1 MSAIRNRS
9 SLIFLLLGALSLA
22 GCDRLDKSMFEQ
34 MQQDVVIVEKP
45 IQLRPQPITLTPDPV
60 LEVRGKTSDLC
71 FALADGVSLAGN
83 GDAMDAREKEF
94 LHGSKI
100 NILLHD
106 DKGKTY
112 PWTCG
117 GWQLTPTSADY
128 KVGRLFSC
136 ARWECNSARPP
147 KGSRITSV
155 DVSATPELRVLE
167 ITWSSTDAFDGF
179 DKR

>member
-1 MSAIRNRS
+1 MWDQMEQNVAIV
-9 SLIFLLLGALSLA
+9 
-22 GCDRLDKSMFEQ
+22 D
-34 MQQDVVIVEKP
+34 KP
-45 IQLRPQPITLTPDPV
+45 IQLRPRPITLTPDPV

-71 FALADGVSLAGN
+71 FALADGVSNSGT
-83 GDAMDAREKEF
+83 GDDMDAREKQF

-117 GWQLTPTSADY
+117 GWRWVPPTVDS

-136 ARWECNSARPP
+136 ARWECNSVRPP

-155 DVSATPELRVLE
+155 DVSATPELRVLG

-179 DKR
+179 DKH